1 MFEALQIDPAS
12 GLRSGFAVP
21 SISSPAHTS
30 THQNNK
36 MMQITLSHFNR
47 TGGDAGFDREMSG
60 GDLLSGESIIKESPS
75 NQNTNFVGTPTGNV
89 V

>member
-21 SISSPAHTS
+21 GISSPAHT
-30 THQNNK
+30 TINQKNN
-36 MMQITLSHFNR
+36 MMQITLTSHFNR
-47 TGGDAGFDREMSG
+47 TGGDGGLDREMSG

-75 NQNTNFVGTPTGNV
+75 N
-89 V
+89 